1 MDISR
6 MNQSQLETERR
17 RLAKRANQRMLRLER
32 AGLDQ
37 FAYKKAQAYL
47 SMTGGRK
54 RFYERKGGLGSI
66 NLERQEI
73 SKLQEFLGSVS
84 STRRGLQNKYK
95 KAYETLKRKHEG
107 LSDLS
112 FSDYIEV
119 LENWKEAKDSH
130 SFGSISI
137 FKTALEAKKEGL
149 DIDDFMDVLKGL
161 NEEKTQRF
169 RKEGKVQPKISEK
182 TIKGAIK
189 VAKG

>member
-1 MDISR
+1 MDIIR
-6 MNQSQLETERR
+6 MNQAQLETERR

-32 AGLDQ
+32 AGLDK

-73 SKLQEFLGSVS
+73 AKLQEFLGSVS
-84 STRRGLQNKYK
+84 STKRGLQNKYK

-107 LSDLS
+107 LSNLS

-119 LENWKEAKDSH
+119 LENWKEAKSSH

-149 DIDDFMDVLKGL
+149 DIDDFMDILKEL

-169 RKEGKVQPKISEK
+169 RKEGKAQPKISEK
-182 TIKGAIK
+182 AIREAIK